1 MSVGSIS
8 SVALKERL
16 IAGVELALLDVRE
29 QGVHYQGHPF
39 FACSL
44 PLSRLEL
51 MVHDLVP
58 RQSVPLVLLD
68 GGNEGLA
75 ERAAAKLAGL
85 GYTDIAILEGGCAGW
100 KAAGGELFSGVNVP
114 SKAFGE
120 FIEHHYD
127 TPRVPPAEIEQ
138 LIASGRKLVIL
149 DSRPYDEYHRMNIPG
164 GIDAPGAELVYRIH
178 DLAPDPDTLVVVN
191 CAGRTRSII
200 GCQSLRNAGIPNP
213 VVALKDGTM
222 GWELAGFECERGSTH
237 VAPAPSAAGLAQAQ
251 AAAAGVARRFE
262 VKFAQRDQVE
272 AWQKD
277 AARSLFL
284 LDVRTREEFEA
295 RRIAASRH
303 APGGQL
309 VQATDEYVGVRA
321 SRIVLIDPARVRSVM
336 TASWLNQMG
345 WEEVYVLEP
354 EGADGFAGWST
365 ASGPRATPA
374 TLPAEAQNWPTI
386 APAALHALQAS
397 PDPARK
403 LLVLDFSTSLKF
415 RARHVPGAWWAV
427 RSRLQE
433 ARTKCGAAV
442 HVVLTAEDERLAR
455 LAAPEA
461 AALWPDAKVEVLAGG
476 TPAWLAAGF
485 PAEATLAQS
494 TTTHDDVWYKPYD
507 HEHETDYE
515 KHARAYL
522 EWEVALVE
530 QIRRDATIRFKAYA

>member
-1 MSVGSIS
+1 MNVGRITS
-8 SVALKERL
+8 ATLRERL

-58 RQSVPLVLLD
+58 RKSVPVVLLD

-75 ERAAAKLAGL
+75 ERAADKLAWL
-85 GYTDIAILEGGCAGW
+85 GYTDLAILEGGCAGW

-138 LIASGRKLVIL
+138 LIAAGRKMVIL

-164 GIDAPGAELVYRIH
+164 GIDAPGAELVYRVH
-178 DLAPDPDTLVVVN
+178 DLVPDADTLVVVN

-251 AAAAGVARRFE
+251 AAAAQVARRFE
-262 VKFAQRDQVE
+262 VKFARRDQVE
-272 AWQKD
+272 AWQKEE
-277 AARSLFL
+277 ARSLFL
-284 LDVRTREEFEA
+284 LDVRTKEEFETL
-295 RRIAASRH
+295 RIAASRH

-321 SRIVLIDPARVRSVM
+321 SRIVLVDPARVRSVM

-354 EGADGFAGWST
+354 EGADGLAGWAT

-374 TLPAEAQNWPTI
+374 TLPAEAQSWPAIT
-386 APAALHALQAS
+386 PAALHALQAT
-397 PDPARK
+397 PDSSRK

-427 RSRLQE
+427 RSRLQQ
-433 ARTKCGAAV
+433 ARATCGAAAQ
-442 HVVLTAEDERLAR
+442 VVLTAEDERLAR

-461 AALWPDAKVEVLAGG
+461 QQLWPDAKVAVLAGG
-476 TPAWLAAGF
+476 TPAWLAEGL
-485 PAEATLAQS
+485 PVEATLAQS

-530 QIRRDATIRFKAYA
+530 QIRRDPTIRFKAYA